1 MTKLIENTEARNEVA
16 AMIGKAKTA
25 KAGRQT
31 NGARAMVNA
40 YNARWLAPK
49 EEAIIIYGSSARA
62 IFSPAGVR
70 SETNEDRILFYGREG
85 VLVHEE
91 IADRADFTAL
101 LRA

>member
-1 MTKLIENTEARNEVA
+1 
-16 AMIGKAKTA
+16 MIGKAKTA

-40 YNARWLAPK
+40 PQCSLVGSRRRSHHHLWLFGRAR
-49 EEAIIIYGSSARA
+49 
-62 IFSPAGVR
+62 FSRLPRVR

-91 IADRADFTAL
+91 LLTAQTL
-101 LRA
+101 LHSCALERKE